1 MFYGFFRALREE
13 GVPVS
18 LQEWLM
24 LMEALS
30 LELSDNSLSGF
41 YELGRSLLVKSE
53 SIYDRYDAA
62 FIRYFGSQSAESE
75 KTRVTPEL
83 PKSERSYHPDF
94 FNPATYEN
102 KTMQNAGRQTGQA
115 PATTK
120 NPESDEIKAEAETAT
135 SADADESGFG
145 GISFAEN
152 TGGMT
157 AVQVAGRRRY
167 RDYRDDSISHIRQF
181 EMALRS
187 LRLLTPRVEGPR
199 EELNLDAT
207 IEETCRNGGRL
218 SLEWDRPRKN
228 SIRLILL
235 MDSIGSIYNH
245 HRVCQRLFNAAQ
257 RSTHFKEIRYYY
269 FHNCIYGRVYKEQ
282 WLDIKESV
290 PLEKFFRLYN
300 GDCRLL
306 IVGDARM
313 SERELMEAGGA
324 LDWSVERNREPG
336 YTWLSRIARR
346 YPYAVWLNP
355 VPEARWGKEPSYT
368 SINAVRE
375 IFPMYELNPSGIRKA
390 VKKLRVK

>member
-1 MFYGFFRALREE
+1 MFYGFFSALREE

-30 LELSDNSLSGF
+30 LELADNSLSEF
-41 YELGRSLLVKSE
+41 YELGRSLLVKNE
-53 SIYDRYDAA
+53 IYYDRYDAA
-62 FIRYFGSQSAESE
+62 FVRCFGSQSTESE
-75 KTRVTPEL
+75 KARETPEL
-83 PKSERSYHPDF
+83 PKSERSYNPDF

-102 KTMQNAGRQTGQA
+102 KTKQNAVQQAGQGL
-115 PATTK
+115 ATTK
-120 NPESDEIKAEAETAT
+120 NSEDKGTKEAAEPAT
-135 SADADESGFG
+135 SADAGETGSGG
-145 GISFAEN
+145 VSFADSP
-152 TGGMT
+152 GGMT

-167 RDYRDDSISHIRQF
+167 RDYRDDSLSNIRQF

-187 LRLLTPRVEGPR
+187 LRLLSPRVEGPR
-199 EELNLDAT
+199 DELNLDAT

-218 SLEWDRPRKN
+218 SIEWDRPRKN

-245 HRVCQRLFNAAQ
+245 HRICQRLFNAAQ

-269 FHNCIYGRVYKEQ
+269 FHNCIYGRVYKDQ

-290 PLEKFFRLYN
+290 PLEDFFRLYN

-313 SERELMEAGGA
+313 SERELLEAGGA

-336 YTWLSRIARR
+336 YTWLSRMAKR
-346 YPYAVWLNP
+346 YPYAIWMNP
-355 VPEARWGKEPSYT
+355 VPEARWGKEPSYA